1 MRISDWSSDV
11 CSSDLTPRRSA
22 EPEKGVDL
30 ALGPVDQR
38 KFAADIGAGIARV
51 GPGPVVAAE
60 AGGILPA
67 SEQQLAAAERR
78 FEFAD
83 QQRAVAMAK
92 LDRRASG
99 TFGVAGDAIEPGG
112 ARRPSFGGRPLHTRR
127 ERRRGKDRRTIL
139 AALRKIGPDAVR
151 AADEEAGGKIG
162 RANA

>member
-78 FEFAD
+78 FESAD
-83 QQRAVAMAK
+83 PQRAVLMAQT
-92 LDRRASG
+92 DRRSSG
-99 TFGVAGDAIEPGG
+99 NFGFGGGAIAHGV
-112 ARRPSFGGRPLHTRR
+112 ARRPASGGRS
-127 ERRRGKDRRTIL
+127 ER
-139 AALRKIGPDAVR
+139 
-151 AADEEAGGKIG
+151 
-162 RANA
+162 